1 MDSKVDAVNRAMESH
16 FEEHKQQMTSE
27 LAGLQNMFN
36 VSLTSHTEQLSHL
49 NGKIDIL
56 DGSMRE
62 DLSCIKE
69 DLSSLNETMNR
80 INSHMEEHDNHV
92 TTEPMMINE

>member
-1 MDSKVDAVNRAMESH
+1 MRNTRITSLTNSKFKAVESQL
-16 FEEHKQQMTSE
+16 EEHKTQTTSE

-49 NGKIDIL
+49 NGKMNIL

-62 DLSCIKE
+62 DLNCIKE

-80 INSHMEEHDNHV
+80 ITITRWRSMRI
-92 TTEPMMINE
+92 T